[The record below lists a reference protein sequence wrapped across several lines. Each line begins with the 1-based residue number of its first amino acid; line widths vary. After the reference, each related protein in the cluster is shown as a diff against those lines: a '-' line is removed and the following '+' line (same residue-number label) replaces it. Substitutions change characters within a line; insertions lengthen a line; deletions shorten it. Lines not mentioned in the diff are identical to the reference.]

1 MNDELF
7 ENVLRALEIYKSA
20 ESEDMDV
27 PPDFVVP
34 LERPW
39 PKELWGFKLGQYV
52 QNIRER
58 GPLIAN
64 HDEREQ
70 QLLDIGKDVVR

>member
-1 MNDELF
+1 MIRLLEL
-7 ENVLRALEIYKSA
+7 YKSI

-27 PPDFVVP
+27 PVDFDIP

-58 GPLIAN
+58 GSLLAN
-64 HDEREQ
+64 SDEREQ
-70 QLLDIGKDVVR
+70 RLLDIGDHCLGHID